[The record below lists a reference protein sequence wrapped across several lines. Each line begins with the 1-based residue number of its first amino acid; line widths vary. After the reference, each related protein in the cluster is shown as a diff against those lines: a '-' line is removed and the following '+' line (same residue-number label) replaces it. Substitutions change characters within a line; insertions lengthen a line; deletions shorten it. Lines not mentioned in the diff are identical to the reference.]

1 MPRKRVNQDQ
11 ATEPTTESLEK
22 KTDSTEEPVAKQPA
36 RRSRTKKQ
44 ELQEPS
50 EVISHTPE
58 LEVPEPSIS
67 SEQPTAEQSV
77 DDSKKQAPSASEPEL
92 SPKRVLEFIKSK
104 IRRTRKKA
112 EPEVQPSEDEQA
124 PSGDGE
130 GPARPKR
137 GAKREKAEAGLLQT
151 DEKPVEEEFVVEDDL
166 MILSWR
172 PRQLVAPAQA
182 QQGSAAQEPTAPRK
196 SKRKH
201 RKEGRPVEISAADAI
216 APEASQQKPVRTQ
229 RKPKTNQEARPKKQ
243 EPEEPKVEPPKKPAS
258 LAPVREAIPTP
269 PEAPQI
275 VLKDGVP
282 VLTRNGRIYPPISFF
297 GSSPDEKRS
306 RTTLEQVKMASDAG
320 IHLFSHLIELDVDLA
335 LVDHSI
341 SLAAFLLARTV
352 EIDPEAQVLF
362 RVVFTSPPNWHT
374 QYPDAKWT
382 MLSGKLAEPSVC
394 DDSYWNAAKDCLAK
408 FVQALRVLPLKDNVL
423 GIHLERGEWFF
434 AEGSGYDNSPAARA
448 AFRRWAEVRY
458 IGDEVALRA
467 AWFDGSAQ
475 FSTLSIPEYK
485 EPGKNRDK
493 FVRSSRKER
502 RWVDYHL
509 FLSDWTVLRIS
520 DLAYT
525 VKEASQ
531 GMFLAGVSYGYT
543 FEWSHP
549 ASGHLSLGKLL
560 RTPEIDFIA
569 GPPSYRSREPGG
581 SAPFP
586 CPIDSFS
593 LNGKLYISEEDYK
606 TSIGEG
612 YDPDDFNPVIKT
624 PQALESV
631 HWRGAGAAL
640 AHCAGVSWMDLWG
653 NGWLR
658 TANIWSRASKIKDLL
673 TLRLASPQAEPE
685 IAVFIDERALAYLV
699 DESAFQLLVQ
709 NLREAVLRS
718 GLSAGFYLL
727 SDLAHR
733 ERFPESKLYIFLNAW
748 DIRSELRAAIKSKL
762 QRDNKVLFWL
772 YAAGQFDSGRDSL
785 ERAREVTGIA
795 LKPQPFHSKTGTT
808 MLSRRHILCE
818 AFAEQNVV
826 GGAQLEPSYFGIP
839 EDATVLGEY
848 SQSGLPSFLIK
859 EFRHADKPENN
870 WTSVFLGEPI
880 VTPAF
885 IRALGQMSGCHI
897 WNYQEDV
904 VHVRPPFLLVHCKGA
919 GPRTIT
925 LPNKWAA
932 YNAISNDWAST
943 DGTNIRFNAVDG
955 SSHLFLVGPLAEIEH
970 TLKQDRNE
978 LLKMPEI
985 VKPAEPEKRFDAD
998 AFDVPIVKLD
1008 EWMEGNIVEEIAEE
1022 WLFKPSLLEEPP
1034 VEPEELVKSQPRKK
1048 RRSKTSGSETAPD
1061 RPNASNVEE
1070 TFDDFGMNVVFRKR
1084 E

>member
-1 MPRKRVNQDQ
+1 MPRKKIKQNQSIEAED
-11 ATEPTTESLEK
+11 ATSESRSESLESSLTDLAIRSSNP
-22 KTDSTEEPVAKQPA
+22 KTAVKPRNA
-36 RRSRTKKQ
+36 
-44 ELQEPS
+44 
-50 EVISHTPE
+50 PE
-58 LEVPEPSIS
+58 DS
-67 SEQPTAEQSV
+67 SEEAGLAESSQTPA
-77 DDSKKQAPSASEPEL
+77 DDVSGSDSIAPETSPQEPEL
-92 SPKRVLEFIKSK
+92 SPKKVIEFIKSK
-104 IRRTRKKA
+104 IRRTHKRPALDARLPSFDQLQDQTLDNSEKPKRKNANQKS
-112 EPEVQPSEDEQA
+112 EPEA
-124 PSGDGE
+124 P
-130 GPARPKR
+130 K
-137 GAKREKAEAGLLQT
+137 T
-151 DEKPVEEEFVVEDDL
+151 VEEAQEHEEFIIEDDL
-166 MILSWR
+166 LVLSWR
-172 PRQLVAPAQA
+172 PRQLVAPNQTAL
-182 QQGSAAQEPTAPRK
+182 EPAISEPAAPRK
-196 SKRKH
+196 ARRNR
-201 RKEGRPVEISAADAI
+201 RKEGQAAEITAAAALTTEEKLEKTPKSTKRI
-216 APEASQQKPVRTQ
+216 KTAPEVQI
-229 RKPKTNQEARPKKQ
+229 KKK
-243 EPEEPKVEPPKKPAS
+243 EDEPKVEAPKKPSPLSPAR
-258 LAPVREAIPTP
+258 PPIPIP
-269 PEAPQI
+269 AEAPQI

-306 RTTLEQVKMASDAG
+306 RTTLEQVKMAADAG
-320 IHLFSHLIELDVDLA
+320 IQIFSHLVELDVDPRSIG
-335 LVDHSI
+335 HSV
-341 SLAAFLLARTV
+341 SLAAFLLAKTV
-352 EIDPEAQVLF
+352 EIAPDAQVVF
-362 RVVFTSPPNWHT
+362 RVVFTSPPNWQD
-374 QYPDAKWT
+374 QYPNAKW
-382 MLSGKLAEPSVC
+382 MMPSGKLAEPSVC
-394 DDSYWNAAKDCLAK
+394 DDVYWGVAKQCLTDFIK
-408 FVQALRVLPLKDNVL
+408 ALRDLPFRDNIL
-423 GIHLERGEWFF
+423 GVHLERGEWFF
-434 AEGSGYDNSPAARA
+434 AEGSGYDNSRAACA

-475 FSTLSIPEYK
+475 FWTLSIPEYK
-485 EPGKNRDK
+485 DSSHIRDK

-509 FLSDWTVLRIS
+509 FLSDWAVFRIA

-525 VKEASQ
+525 VKEASK

-560 RTPEIDFIA
+560 RTPEVDFIA

-586 CPIDSFS
+586 CPIDSFA

-658 TANIWSRASKIKDLL
+658 TANIWSRAKKVKDLL
-673 TLRLASPQAEPE
+673 TLRFAAPQTEPE
-685 IAVFIDERALAYLV
+685 VAVFIDERALAYLV

-709 NLREAVLRS
+709 NLREAVLRA

-733 ERFPESKLYIFLNAW
+733 EQFPESKLYIFLNAW
-748 DIRSELRAAIKSKL
+748 DIRSELRAAIKAKL

-808 MLSRRHILCE
+808 LLNRRHILCE
-818 AFAEQNVV
+818 AFDEQTII
-826 GGAQLEPSYFGIP
+826 GGSQLEPSYFGIP

-848 SQSGLPSFLIK
+848 SQSGLSSFLIK
-859 EFRHADKPENN
+859 EFRYADRPENN
-870 WTSVFLGEPI
+870 WTSVFLGEPV

-885 IRALGQMSGCHI
+885 VRALGQLAGCHI
-897 WNYQEDV
+897 WNHQEDV
-904 VHVRPPFLLVHCKGA
+904 VHVRPPFLLVHCKGT
-919 GPRTIT
+919 GPRTVT

-932 YNAISNDWAST
+932 FNAIANEWVST
-943 DGTNIRFNAVDG
+943 DASNVRFNAIDG
-955 SSHLFLVGPLAEIEH
+955 SSHLFLVGPMSEIEH
-970 TLKQDRNE
+970 VLSQDREE
-978 LLKMPEI
+978 LLKMKEI
-985 VKPAEPEKRFDAD
+985 VKHAEPQPRFDAD

-1008 EWMEGNIVEEIAEE
+1008 EWMEGGVVEEITEE

-1034 VEPEELVKSQPRKK
+1034 VEPAELTISRPRKK
-1048 RRSKTSGSETAPD
+1048 RRSKTSGNETTAD
-1061 RPNASNVEE
+1061 QLKSNKTEE
-1070 TFDDFGMNVVFRKR
+1070 AFDDFGMNVVFRKR